1 MIPVNDIRPSAPTTS
16 ELEHLVEVG
25 ERLAATMSAVIEG
38 KPEVVR
44 TAITVMLAEG
54 HLLVEDVPGVGK
66 TMLAKTLARS
76 VDASVRRV
84 QFTPD
89 LLPSDITGV
98 SVFNQDNRVFEFR
111 PGAVF
116 ANVVVGD
123 EINRASP
130 KAQSALLEC
139 MEEHQVTVDG
149 QTHALPHPFMIMAT
163 QNPVEMEGTYPCP
176 RRSATASWRGCPSA
190 TPTRAPR
197 SRCSTTTAPPLL
209 GDVRPVTDAEGSP
222 SSSGS
227 CAACTPPRPPAAT
240 SSTSPLRPAPTPPS
254 GSAPRRGPPSTCCG
268 RPGARALAGRDHVLP
283 DDVQALAVPCSHTAS
298 SSRARRTSRGS
309 PGRGRRGRHRPHAGA
324 RQALVMGS
332 RLNRLTSRGAVVLG
346 LGISLAAAG
355 VLLGVPDLTRAG
367 ALLLVLPSSPGCSS
381 RVPSGSSPRAPST
394 RRRSRRA
401 PRLGPPR
408 AA

>member
-163 QNPVEMEGTYPCP
+163 QNPVEMEGTYPLPEAQRDRFMARVSVGYPDP
-176 RRSATASWRGCPSA
+176 RAEVEMLDHHGAAS
-190 TPTRAPR
+190 
-197 SRCSTTTAPPLL
+197 PLD
-209 GDVRPVTDAEGSP
+209 DVRPVTDAEGVVELIRVVRRVHASE
-222 SSSGS
+222 
-227 CAACTPPRPPAAT
+227 AARRYVVDVAAAT
-240 SSTSPLRPAPTPPS
+240 RSHSAIRLGASPRATLHVLRA
-254 GSAPRRGPPSTCCG
+254 
-268 RPGARALAGRDHVLP
+268 ARARAALAGRDHVLP
-283 DDVQALAVPCSHTAS
+283 DDVQALAVPLLAHRIILTSEAHV
-298 SSRARRTSRGS
+298 SRLTPAGVVEDVIARTRV
-309 PGRGRRGRHRPHAGA
+309 PGRR
-324 RQALVMGS
+324 
-332 RLNRLTSRGAVVLG
+332 
-346 LGISLAAAG
+346 
-355 VLLGVPDLTRAG
+355 
-367 ALLLVLPSSPGCSS
+367 
-381 RVPSGSSPRAPST
+381 
-394 RRRSRRA
+394 
-401 PRLGPPR
+401 
-408 AA
+408 